1 VTGHNVPDWTEGVVL
16 PPYASAS
23 PDPNRNVYVM
33 KANKNSQDAPITRA
47 SMALVKG
54 RYKLLYYFGYV
65 ERGIDELV
73 KLYDIEADPEE
84 LDDLYPSQKDTAD
97 ELLNELK
104 TKLAEV
110 NKPYL

>member
-1 VTGHNVPDWTEGVVL
+1 VLL
-16 PPYASAS
+16 PPNADTS

-33 KANKNSQDAPITRA
+33 KANKNGQYAPISRA
-47 SMALVKG
+47 SLAFIKG
-54 RYKLLYYFGYV
+54 HYKLLYYFGYV
-65 ERGIDELV
+65 EHGINELV

-84 LDDLYPSQKDTAD
+84 LVDLYPSQKDVAD
-97 ELLNELK
+97 KLLNELK